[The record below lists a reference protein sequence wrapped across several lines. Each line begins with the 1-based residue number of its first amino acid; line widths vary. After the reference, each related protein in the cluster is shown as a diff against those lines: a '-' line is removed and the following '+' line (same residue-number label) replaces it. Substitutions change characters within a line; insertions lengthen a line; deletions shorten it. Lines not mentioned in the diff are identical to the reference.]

1 MKKILIIMML
11 AVLPAMMANAGG
23 FDAVFNEFKDVE
35 NAEYVS
41 IPKSLMKLGVATS
54 GVSKDVPI
62 AKKATGMKVLNIPA
76 ADTSLIERFD
86 KSIAAASAPD
96 NVEEI
101 LRATSDGEKCK
112 IYFERD
118 GDKIKGVYI
127 LAIEP
132 SEVSLIGITGKFT
145 QEDIAQLIADNQ

>member
-11 AVLPAMMANAGG
+11 AVLPAMMAKAGG

-41 IPKSLMKLGVATS
+41 IPKSLIKLGVATS

-62 AKKATGMKVLNIPA
+62 AKKATGLKVLNIPG
-76 ADTSLIERFD
+76 ADTSLMERFD
-86 KSIAAASAPD
+86 KSIAAASAPE

-101 LRATSDGEKCK
+101 IRASSDGEKCK

-132 SEVSLIGITGKFT
+132 NEVSLIGITGKFT
-145 QEDIAQLIADNQ
+145 QEDIAKLIADNK